1 MMSPLLL
8 NRRTALKVGIETGIV
23 SLLGLRTA
31 AAEDST
37 SAGTP
42 TTATQQPVAPRTDPA
57 PLVDARFP
65 CEIAE
70 HIWIIPDRRI
80 FLVPNIGIVV
90 GKKAALVIDC
100 GLGPQCGKQVIEAAE
115 KIAPGRQLILTQTHA
130 HPEHVFGALPFKNRA
145 QIFLN
150 RQQNEYLVKKG
161 PTLLQLFRERF
172 GDAERELL
180 ADAEVVPATDTYDG
194 DRGTLDLGGRQV
206 EFHAI
211 GTAHSPGDQIIWL
224 PKEKI
229 LFAGDL
235 IEERMFPIVPFFP
248 PTITKADIDVA
259 KWVEALSFINDEMRP
274 SIIVPGHGNLGQ
286 AEIARALLVY
296 FTDVQMRVRKL
307 ADGGNI
313 DTMVSELKPQI
324 KTTYSTW
331 EHDRFIEPAIRYFAQ
346 TS

>member
-1 MMSPLLL
+1 MTSPLLL
-8 NRRTALKVGIETGIV
+8 NRRTALKVGIGTGIV

-37 SAGTP
+37 NDGTP
-42 TTATQQPVAPRTDPA
+42 TAATQQPVAPRTDPV
-57 PLVDARFP
+57 PSVDARFP

-70 HIWIIPDRRI
+70 DLWIIPDRRI

-224 PKEKI
+224 PKEK
-229 LFAGDL
+229 DL
-235 IEERMFPIVPFFP
+235 ICRGS
-248 PTITKADIDVA
+248 D
-259 KWVEALSFINDEMRP
+259 R
-274 SIIVPGHGNLGQ
+274 
-286 AEIARALLVY
+286 R
-296 FTDVQMRVRKL
+296 TDVPHRAVL
-307 ADGGNI
+307 
-313 DTMVSELKPQI
+313 S
-324 KTTYSTW
+324 S
-331 EHDRFIEPAIRYFAQ
+331 HDHESRYRRGKVG
-346 TS
+346 

>member
-1 MMSPLLL
+1 MTSPLLL
-8 NRRTALKVGIETGIV
+8 NRRTALKVGIGTGIV
-23 SLLGLRTA
+23 SLVGLRTA
-31 AAEDST
+31 AAEDPT
-37 SAGTP
+37 NGGTP
-42 TTATQQPVAPRTDPA
+42 TTATQQPVTPRTDPI

-70 HIWIIPDRRI
+70 DIWIIPDRRI

-90 GKKAALVIDC
+90 GKKAALIIDC

-150 RQQNEYLVKKG
+150 RQQNEYLVNKG
-161 PTLLQLFRERF
+161 PVLLQLFRKRF

-194 DRGTLDLGGRQV
+194 DRETLDLGGRQV
-206 EFHAI
+206 ELHAV
-211 GTAHSPGDQIIWL
+211 GTAHSPGDQMIWL

-235 IEERMFPIVPFFP
+235 IEERMFPIVPFLP
-248 PTITKADIDVA
+248 PTITQADIDVG
-259 KWVEALSFINDEMRP
+259 KWVEALSYMNDEMRP

-286 AEIARALLVY
+286 TEIARSLLVY

-313 DTMVSELKPQI
+313 ETVVSELKPQI

-346 TS
+346 AS

>member
-1 MMSPLLL
+1 MISAKSP
-8 NRRTALKVGIETGIV
+8 NCFKGRYWTGIV

-37 SAGTP
+37 SGGTP
-42 TTATQQPVAPRTDPA
+42 TTATQQPVAPRTDPV

-70 HIWIIPDRRI
+70 DIWIIPDRRV

-100 GLGPQCGKQVIEAAE
+100 GLGPQCGKQVIE
-115 KIAPGRQLILTQTHA
+115 
-130 HPEHVFGALPFKNRA
+130 
-145 QIFLN
+145 
-150 RQQNEYLVKKG
+150 
-161 PTLLQLFRERF
+161 
-172 GDAERELL
+172 DAERELL

-194 DRGTLDLGGRQV
+194 DRETLDLGGRQV

-211 GTAHSPGDQIIWL
+211 GTAHSPGDQMIWL

-235 IEERMFPIVPFFP
+235 IEERMFPIVPFLP
-248 PTITKADIDVA
+248 PAITKADIDVA
-259 KWVEALSFINDEMRP
+259 KWVEALSYINDEMRP
-274 SIIVPGHGNLGQ
+274 SIIAPGHGNLGQ
-286 AEIARALLVY
+286 AEIAGALLVY
-296 FTDVQMRVRKL
+296 FTDVQMRVSKL

-313 DTMVSELKPQI
+313 DTIVSELKPQI

-346 TS
+346 A